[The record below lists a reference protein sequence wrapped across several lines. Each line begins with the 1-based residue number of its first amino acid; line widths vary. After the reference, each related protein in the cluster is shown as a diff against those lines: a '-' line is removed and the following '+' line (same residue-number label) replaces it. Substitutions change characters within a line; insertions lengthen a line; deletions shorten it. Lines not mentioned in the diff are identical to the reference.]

1 MKKAE
6 KLRVGIY
13 AGTFDPVHSG
23 HISFALQSVDQAN
36 LGQVYFLPERKP
48 LYKTS
53 AEHYGHRVAM
63 LRQAIRPHERL
74 ALVEVVERRFSVNK
88 TIITLEQAFAGDT
101 LVLLMG
107 ADIFVQIPDW
117 KDVDILIKKVE
128 FVVSVRS
135 QNDLKATLAT
145 IAHLGIPS
153 KSVHVI
159 DSPRPEVSGAK
170 MRYALRRHVDAD
182 GLLTSVHAYARRE
195 WLYASVK
202 QTI

>member
-1 MKKAE
+1 MQKQ
-6 KLRVGIY
+6 RIGIY

-23 HISFALQSVDQAN
+23 HISFALQAVDQAY
-36 LGQVYFLPERKP
+36 LDQAYFLPERKP
-48 LYKTS
+48 AYKTS

-63 LRQAIRPHERL
+63 LRQAIKPYEKL
-74 ALVEVVERRFSVNK
+74 ALAEVVERRFSVKK
-88 TIITLEQAFAGDT
+88 TILKLEQTFTGNT

-107 ADIFVQIPDW
+107 ADVFVQLPYW
-117 KDVDILIKKVE
+117 KDAEVLIKKVE

-135 QNDLKATLAT
+135 QDDLRATLAT

-153 KSVHVI
+153 RSVRII

-182 GLLTSVHAYARRE
+182 GLLASVNAYARRE
-195 WLYASVK
+195 WLYASVR
-202 QTI
+202 QSI